1 MLICLNKDG
10 LFDDNRPS
18 ALEHEVR
25 VNDKASKV
33 NRADSFIGGDDGQ
46 NNQRIQKD
54 LALKQQKS
62 TPVTDHTRM
71 PTDTAPEDFKSDIHD
86 TDPLS
91 APTNGGKKKGKKGA
105 KNQSKFIVLT

>member
-1 MLICLNKDG
+1 
-10 LFDDNRPS
+10 
-18 ALEHEVR
+18 
-25 VNDKASKV
+25 
-33 NRADSFIGGDDGQ
+33 
-46 NNQRIQKD
+46 
-54 LALKQQKS
+54 
-62 TPVTDHTRM
+62 M